1 MSPYRGLPGSD
12 DPSEWINPATLNK
25 SVVDD
30 EKERDLVSH
39 IVSYVEDSG
48 EAVSLEN
55 FIAAIDY
62 KLKLSRK
69 PSSHL
74 FVSTSARDRN
84 SELKRTGPS
93 EEEEVTFTPR
103 IDPHSARLLELHR
116 SRAGPIYDQLVAKKR
131 MSQVRIEELRKE
143 KERRDLDGC
152 TFHPDTRPPDIHRP
166 STKLTRDT
174 VVLSSSAVDS

>member
-1 MSPYRGLPGSD
+1 MSPHRGLPGSD

-84 SELKRTGPS
+84 SEWAEGERGDHA
-93 EEEEVTFTPR
+93 EQWDTP
-103 IDPHSARLLELHR
+103 
-116 SRAGPIYDQLVAKKR
+116 
-131 MSQVRIEELRKE
+131 
-143 KERRDLDGC
+143 
-152 TFHPDTRPPDIHRP
+152 
-166 STKLTRDT
+166 
-174 VVLSSSAVDS
+174 